1 MTEKKAFSWI
11 KSSVKVFSFLVL
23 FGGGWVLS
31 VKGFFILPASVKL
44 PSYLSR
50 IGLPTL
56 DRSFKKEHSEVCVF
70 VINLNKDIDRYR
82 SIQPLVQQLGFTYQ
96 RISGVWGSSLSN
108 SFIENFVDKKSYEL
122 AFNGA
127 TPGFGEL
134 GCFLS
139 HVKAWISFLN
149 SNAKFALILED
160 DAEFDPSKLKQIIQ
174 ELIRFQNLWDI
185 CSLFS
190 PPAFSGS
197 FLSVSEFSFSCMLVQ
212 FLEETSGTVGLLIN
226 RRAAKSLLSKA
237 EKYVLPVDHYIQRIW
252 EFDDS
257 IRFTGI
263 FPGLIKEKG
272 GTSSIDLQGR
282 RKKSLKILG
291 SKQFQRICSQIFH
304 LKSYFAYYCYNYYL
318 ALISKFHK
326 KNYSLKI
333 KNDKELLQ

>member
-1 MTEKKAFSWI
+1 M
-11 KSSVKVFSFLVL
+11 VKVFYFLV
-23 FGGGWVLS
+23 FFWGVWVFS

-44 PSYLSR
+44 PSYFSR
-50 IGLPTL
+50 IGFPTL
-56 DRSFKKEHSEVCVF
+56 DQSFKKEHSEVCVF
-70 VINLNKDIDRYR
+70 VINLDKDVDRYR
-82 SIQPLVQQLGFTYQ
+82 SIQPLVQQLNFPHQ
-96 RISGVWGSSLSN
+96 RISGVWGRSLFK
-108 SFIENFVDKKSYEL
+108 SFIENFVDKKAYEL
-122 AFNGA
+122 AFNGS

-160 DAEFDPSKLKQIIQ
+160 DAEFDPSKLKKIVQ
-174 ELIRFQNLWDI
+174 ELIKFQNLWDI

-190 PPAFSGS
+190 PPDFSGS
-197 FLSVSEFSFSCMLVQ
+197 FLSVRELSFSYMLVR

-263 FPGLIKEKG
+263 FPGPVKEKG
-272 GTSSIDLQGR
+272 GISSIDLLGR
-282 RKKSLKILG
+282 RKKGLKIFG
-291 SKQFQRICSQIFH
+291 SKQFQRICTQIFH
-304 LKSYFAYYCYNYYL
+304 LKSYVAYYCYNYYL
-318 ALISKFHK
+318 VLADKFFPSK
-326 KNYSLKI
+326 
-333 KNDKELLQ
+333 